1 MEDTRIWKYR
11 KGEARMFA
19 SPEEVPEGEGWQA
32 TPVVDDASE
41 DADEAATTE
50 IDELREQ
57 AVALGIKVDG
67 RWSAKK
73 LQGMIAAAE
82 STE

>member
-1 MEDTRIWKYR
+1 MQDTRIWKYR
-11 KGEARMFA
+11 KGEARLFA
-19 SPEEVPEGEGWQA
+19 SPEDVPEGEGWQQF
-32 TPVVDDASE
+32 PVPDDGHQE
-41 DADEAATTE
+41 TEAEATTE
-50 IDELREQ
+50 VDALREH
-57 AVALGIKVDG
+57 AIALGIKVDG